1 MATCIRKSLSR
12 KYSWGNSI
20 SNKKIQND
28 KVMLPIRDGV
38 VEYKIM
44 NTLIS
49 AVKKLVIKDVVIYTD
64 KKIEITKKVIHR
76 N

>member
-49 AVKKLVIKDVVIYTD
+49 AVKKDVVIYTD